1 MTRHPRCLRALVL
14 ATVIALA
21 AGACGGDDGGG
32 GGGGDGR
39 GGGDG
44 GGGDDGAGQA
54 ADCPV
59 DALDVADGRVEVV
72 AWHTQAARPLTTLE
86 ALVAEYN
93 DSQSKVRV
101 RLESQGASYDEIQ
114 RKFNQAVSSGQLP
127 ALVMV
132 DDTFTRSMADS
143 GVILPAQGCFD
154 ASGTDLDGLDPTAR
168 NYYTIDG
175 QLWAASAGLG
185 NVLLYYNRN
194 HFRRAG
200 LDPEAPPSTL
210 AELRETA
217 ESLRDAGVTETPFV
231 HELSSWKT
239 EFWLTGAGSSV
250 VDNDNGRGDGE
261 TTEATLAGNPE
272 ALELFEWFDS
282 MEQDGLLQPIPATP
296 GQIDQY
302 VAMANQT
309 ASMLIDTS
317 SAATSIEAFLAGDLD
332 PSELG
337 EGESPEVDLDQL
349 DLAVGPLPGLDE
361 PGRTQMGGAAWYMT
375 NGVPEEV
382 QAGAWD
388 FMQFMNAPGT
398 QAEMLVGGS
407 YLPWVTATLDERSV
421 QQYFAGKGGIA
432 GAWLEV
438 ANDEVLD
445 LDPEFPGPLIGPY
458 DQFREAV
465 QKAQDDLLFADAS
478 PSAALDAAQA
488 DVTAALER
496 YNQENF

>member
-1 MTRHPRCLRALVL
+1 MTRHPSYRRALVL
-14 ATVIALA
+14 AAVLALA
-21 AGACGGDDGGG
+21 AGACGGGGDGSDGAANGGGG
-32 GGGGDGR
+32 GGGGDG
-39 GGGDG
+39 G
-44 GGGDDGAGQA
+44 GQA
-54 ADCPV
+54 AGDCPV
-59 DALDVADGRVEVV
+59 DALDGAQGRVEVV

-86 ALVAEYN
+86 ALVEEYN
-93 DSQSKVRV
+93 DSQSSVRV

-127 ALVMV
+127 ALLMV

-154 ASGTDLDGLDPTAR
+154 ASAVSLDGLDPTAR

-200 LDPEAPPSTL
+200 LDPATPPTTL

-217 ESLRDAGVTETPFV
+217 EALRDAGVVETPFV
-231 HELSSWKT
+231 HELGSWKT

-250 VDNDNGRGDGE
+250 VDNDNGRGEGE

-272 ALELFEWFDS
+272 ALELFEWFDA

-332 PSELG
+332 PAELG
-337 EGESPEVDLDQL
+337 EGEAPEVDLDQL

-375 NGVPEEV
+375 DGVPDEV
-382 QAGAWD
+382 KAGAWD
-388 FMQFMNAPGT
+388 FMQFMNTPAA

-407 YLPWVTATLDERSV
+407 YLPWVTATLDERPV
-421 QQYFAGKGGIA
+421 EQYFAGKGGIA

-438 ANDEVLD
+438 ANDEILD

-458 DQFREAV
+458 DQFREAI

-478 PSAALDAAQA
+478 PAEALDAAQA